1 MRCYR
6 ALLRNAPRRGRGRGN
21 ALRGRGY
28 TSGRGDPLLYSV
40 QYPPSSKGRIL
51 HATLRPKFQVES
63 VKEGIVAG
71 QGLIL
76 QGVSR
81 QEDERLN
88 GLDIVHRDAENLGQ
102 GDASDLSKLSTRETV
117 SGILVP
123 ESIASTKVIKLLADY
138 TGERG
143 SHQTTLHRFLRDPA
157 AE

>member
-6 ALLRNAPRRGRGRGN
+6 ALLRNAPRRGRRGN

-63 VKEGIVAG
+63 VKERIVAE

-81 QEDERLN
+81 QEHERLN

-117 SGILVP
+117 FGILVP